1 MRKLYFICLIVFTV
15 SLFAKDNPIIVIKTE
30 FGNLFVKIYKK
41 EAPITSKNFLKLVK
55 MDAYKNSS
63 FFRTVTMDNQP
74 ENKIRIKVIQAGHN
88 HQLMKEK
95 YGKDYSKN
103 SGIMHETTKNTGIL
117 HKDGV
122 ISMARDKPGS
132 ASFSYFICIVSS
144 CMVLNCGSL

>member
-1 MRKLYFICLIVFTV
+1 
-15 SLFAKDNPIIVIKTE
+15 
-30 FGNLFVKIYKK
+30 
-41 EAPITSKNFLKLVK
+41 
-55 MDAYKNSS
+55 MDVYKNSS

-132 ASFSYFICIVSS
+132 ASFSYFICIGDQPSLDFGGLRNPDGQGFAAFGQVRRGMDIVRKINSS
-144 CMVLNCGSL
+144 PSKGQNLQPEIKVKKIIILME